1 MEENKPI
8 SRSNRIKINKIAP
21 AVIVDALKTLPAC
34 VLTSI
39 ETYYEDAEAWNS
51 ESRT

>member
-1 MEENKPI
+1 MEENKLI
-8 SRSNRIKINKIAP
+8 NRSNYVKIDKIAP
-21 AVIVDALKTLPAC
+21 AVIVDVLKALPAG